1 MKVMQVVH
9 GFHGQVRVE
18 MSESC
23 IRTANDK
30 PKFIEIPEQV
40 RLKETAVSA

>member
-1 MKVMQVVH
+1 MQVAH
-9 GFHGQVRVE
+9 GFLGQVRVE

-23 IRTANDK
+23 IRMAKDK

-40 RLKETAVSA
+40 RLKDTAVSA